1 MHPHSHSGANSH
13 DALGSAA
20 ASASLESR
28 TDPRVELLGLLLAI
42 AAIGSEPLGQLT
54 AFAFYLPLVAAYV
67 FLRERALW
75 PVLRRLAPVL
85 PVLAILALGLP
96 LSRGID
102 SWLGDSWLGD
112 SWLGAAPAR
121 AVDQAGWAAA
131 LSLFLRAF
139 SAVVLVSTLVQS
151 MGFARI
157 LMALRRLRLPL
168 AVVLTLQHLERY
180 RALIAEEW
188 RRTNQAREARSPG
201 GAQFAFASYANQTSL
216 IFLRSWERSERIHTA
231 MVARG
236 FRIDAPLP
244 PATGEPASPG
254 RALLHSGWLP
264 ALALLIRLAV

>member
-13 DALGSAA
+13 DALGSTA

-96 LSRGID
+96 LSRVID

-139 SAVVLVSTLVQS
+139 SAVVLVSALVQS

-244 PATGEPASPG
+244 PATSEPASLG

>member
-1 MHPHSHSGANSH
+1 MHPHFHSGASH
-13 DALGSAA
+13 QEASGSLDIGAVPTR
-20 ASASLESR
+20 L
-28 TDPRVELLGLLLAI
+28 DPRPELLAVLLAI

-67 FLRERALW
+67 FLRKRALW

-96 LSRGID
+96 LSRAI
-102 SWLGDSWLGD
+102 D

-151 MGFARI
+151 MGFGRV

-168 AVVLTLQHLERY
+168 AVLLTLQHLERY
-180 RALIAEEW
+180 RSLIAEEW

-244 PATGEPASPG
+244 PATGEAASPG